1 MSHPLPTLLNMENF
15 IGLTILVGAAA
26 LAAAVFVA
34 VQRKRDASDTRPL
47 IEAQSLRLDRL
58 ADALNRQ
65 TRDEGDLRG
74 DLSRTREVLESL
86 RARAEERQRAEEDGW
101 QAIRRLE
108 AVLLGSAARGRAGEN
123 LLHEALSSLPP
134 GMVLRDFQVNGKRVE
149 FALIVPDGRR
159 LPIDS
164 KWAALR
170 EIETLED
177 TEDPVARES
186 AARRV
191 EEEVSRRARE
201 VASYL
206 DSSLTTPF
214 AVACVPDAA
223 YAACRRAHAEA
234 FSRGVVLVPYSTAL
248 PVLLS
253 LFSLAARYGGSGDGR
268 ECLAELETLLDSV
281 EQTLENKVA
290 RAAAMLTN
298 AADELRTQVGRAR
311 GAVARG
317 RGIAGGPAR
326 ALGQP
331 AERVKLTS
339 L

>member
-1 MSHPLPTLLNMENF
+1 METFIALTL
-15 IGLTILVGAAA
+15 IVGVAA
-26 LAAAVFVA
+26 LAAAVLIA
-34 VQRKRDASDTRPL
+34 VRKLGTGSRETRPL
-47 IEAQSLRLDRL
+47 IEAQSLRLDRV

-65 TRDEGDLRG
+65 VRDEQDLRG

-86 RARAEERQRAEEDGW
+86 RVRAEERQRAEEDGW
-101 QAIRRLE
+101 QVIHRLE
-108 AVLLGSAARGRAGEN
+108 AVLLGSASRGRAGEN

-134 GMVLRDFQVNGKRVE
+134 GMVIRDFQVNGKRVE
-149 FALIVPDGRR
+149 FALVVPDGRR

-170 EIETLED
+170 EIETLESED
-177 TEDPVARES
+177 DPVAREV

-191 EEEVSRRARE
+191 EEEISRRARE
-201 VASYL
+201 VATYL
-206 DSSLTTPF
+206 DPSLTTPF

-223 YAACRRAHAEA
+223 YAACRRAHADA

-253 LFSLAARYGGSGDGR
+253 LFALAARYGGGGDGR
-268 ECLAELETLLDSV
+268 ESLAELEGLLDSV

-290 RAAAMLTN
+290 RAATMLTN

-317 RGIAGGPAR
+317 RGITSDAGA
-326 ALGQP
+326 ALDQP
-331 AERVKLTS
+331 AQKLELRS

>member
-1 MSHPLPTLLNMENF
+1 MEVF
-15 IGLTILVGAAA
+15 TAVTIVLGAAA
-26 LAAAVFVA
+26 IAAAVHIV
-34 VQRKRDASDTRPL
+34 VRSQRAGSSADTRPL

-101 QAIRRLE
+101 LAIRRLE

-123 LLHEALSSLPP
+123 LIHEALSSLPP

-149 FALIVPDGRR
+149 FALVVPDGRR

-170 EIETLED
+170 EIETLEE
-177 TEDPVARES
+177 EDDPAAREA

-191 EEEVSRRARE
+191 EEEISRRARE

-206 DSSLTTPF
+206 DPSLTTPF

-223 YAACRRAHAEA
+223 YAACRRAHADA
-234 FSRGVVLVPYSTAL
+234 FSKGVVLVPYSTAL

-253 LFSLAARYGGSGDGR
+253 LFALASRYGGAGDGR

-290 RAAAMLTN
+290 RAATMLTN

-317 RGIAGGPAR
+317 RGITSGP
-326 ALGQP
+326 
-331 AERVKLTS
+331 ERELDRPVERLKITS

>member
-1 MSHPLPTLLNMENF
+1 MENL
-15 IGLTILVGAAA
+15 IGVAILVGAAA
-26 LAAAVFVA
+26 IIASVFVA
-34 VQRKRDASDTRPL
+34 VRRQRIASSDARPL

-86 RARAEERQRAEEDGW
+86 RARTEERQRAEEDGW
-101 QAIRRLE
+101 LAIRRLE
-108 AVLLGSAARGRAGEN
+108 TVLLGSAARGRAGEN

-170 EIETLED
+170 EIETLEEED
-177 TEDPVARES
+177 DPVVRER

-191 EEEVSRRARE
+191 EEEISRRARE
-201 VASYL
+201 VASYI
-206 DSSLTTPF
+206 DASLTTPF

-253 LFSLAARYGGSGDGR
+253 LFSLAARYGGAGDGR

-298 AADELRTQVGRAR
+298 AADELRNQVGRAR

-317 RGIAGGPAR
+317 RGITSGSR
-326 ALGQP
+326 KALDHET
-331 AERVKLTS
+331 ERVKLQS
-339 L
+339 I

>member
-1 MSHPLPTLLNMENF
+1 MRFPLVPTVLL
-15 IGLTILVGAAA
+15 LSSAAACVALILVMV
-26 LAAAVFVA
+26 L
-34 VQRKRDASDTRPL
+34 RRPRADRTSL
-47 IEAQSLRLDRL
+47 TPLVEAQSLRIDRL

-65 TRDEGDLRG
+65 ARDEGDLRG

-86 RARAEERQRAEEDGW
+86 RARTEERQRAEEDGW

-108 AVLLGSAARGRAGEN
+108 AVLLGSATRGRAGEN

-134 GMVLRDFQVNGKRVE
+134 GMVIRDFQVNGKRVE
-149 FALIVPDGRR
+149 FALVVPDGRR

-170 EIETLED
+170 EIETLEEED
-177 TEDPVARES
+177 DPVAREA

-191 EEEVSRRARE
+191 EEEISRRARE

-206 DSSLTTPF
+206 DASLTTPF

-223 YAACRRAHAEA
+223 YAACRRAHADA

-253 LFSLAARYGGSGDGR
+253 LFALAARYGGAGDGR

-290 RAAAMLTN
+290 RAATMLTN

-317 RGIAGGPAR
+317 RGITSGPGA
-326 ALGQP
+326 ALDQP
-331 AERVKLTS
+331 AERLKLSS

>member
-1 MSHPLPTLLNMENF
+1 MENL
-15 IGLTILVGAAA
+15 IGVAILVGAAA
-26 LAAAVFVA
+26 VSASIFVA
-34 VQRKRDASDTRPL
+34 VRRQRIASSDARPL

-86 RARAEERQRAEEDGW
+86 RARTEERQRAEEDGW
-101 QAIRRLE
+101 LALRRLE

-170 EIETLED
+170 EIETLEEED
-177 TEDPVARES
+177 DPVVRER

-191 EEEVSRRARE
+191 EEEISRRARE
-201 VASYL
+201 VASYI
-206 DSSLTTPF
+206 DASLTTPF

-253 LFSLAARYGGSGDGR
+253 LFSLAARYGGAGDGR

-298 AADELRTQVGRAR
+298 AADELRNQVGRAR

-317 RGIAGGPAR
+317 RGITSGSR
-326 ALGQP
+326 KALDR
-331 AERVKLTS
+331 EMDRVKLQS
-339 L
+339 I

>member
-1 MSHPLPTLLNMENF
+1 MENF
-15 IGLTILVGAAA
+15 IGVTVLVAVAVAA
-26 LAAAVFVA
+26 FVA
-34 VQRKRDASDTRPL
+34 VRRQRDVSSDTKPL

-65 TRDEGDLRG
+65 SRDEGDLRG

-149 FALIVPDGRR
+149 FALVVPDGRR

-177 TEDPVARES
+177 EDDPVAREI

-191 EEEVSRRARE
+191 EEEISRRARE

-206 DSSLTTPF
+206 DPSLTTPF

-223 YAACRRAHAEA
+223 YAACRKAHADA

-253 LFSLAARYGGSGDGR
+253 LFSLAARYGGGGDGR
-268 ECLAELETLLDSV
+268 ECLAELDTLLDSV

-290 RAAAMLTN
+290 RAATMLTN

-317 RGIAGGPAR
+317 RGVSSGAR
-326 ALGQP
+326 EALDEPG
-331 AERVKLTS
+331 ERVKLQS

>member
-1 MSHPLPTLLNMENF
+1 MSTFMEVA
-15 IGLTILVGAAA
+15 ILVGAA
-26 LAAAVFVA
+26 VVVGVA
-34 VQRKRDASDTRPL
+34 VVVAVRRRASSDPRPL
-47 IEAQSLRLDRL
+47 LEAQSLRLDRL
-58 ADALNRQ
+58 SDALSRR

-74 DLSRTREVLESL
+74 DLSRTREILESL
-86 RARAEERQRAEEDGW
+86 RSRSEERQRAEEDGW
-101 QAIRRLE
+101 QVIRRLE

-149 FALIVPDGRR
+149 FALVVPDGRR
-159 LPIDS
+159 LPVDS

-170 EIETLED
+170 EVQTLE
-177 TEDPVARES
+177 EAEEPAVREA

-201 VASYL
+201 VSSYV
-206 DSSLTTPF
+206 DASLTTPF
-214 AVACVPDAA
+214 AVACIPDAA
-223 YAACRRAHAEA
+223 YAACRRAHGDA
-234 FSRGVVLVPYSTAL
+234 FARGVVLVPYSTAL

-253 LFSLAARYGGSGDGR
+253 LFALAARYGGNGDAR
-268 ECLAELETLLDSV
+268 ESLADLDVLLDSM
-281 EQTLENKVA
+281 EQTLENKVT
-290 RAAAMLTN
+290 RAATMLSN

-317 RGIAGGPAR
+317 RGIAGTPSDEDDEDPSEPMR
-326 ALGQP
+326 L
-331 AERVKLTS
+331 RS

>member
-1 MSHPLPTLLNMENF
+1 MSTF
-15 IGLTILVGAAA
+15 TGVAILVGAAVV
-26 LAAAVFVA
+26 AAAIVVVA
-34 VQRKRDASDTRPL
+34 RRQASADPRPL
-47 IEAQSLRLDRL
+47 LEAQSLRLDRL
-58 ADALNRQ
+58 SDALTRQ
-65 TRDEGDLRG
+65 ARDEGDLRG
-74 DLSRTREVLESL
+74 DLSRTREILESL
-86 RARAEERQRAEEDGW
+86 RSRAEERQRTEEDGW

-149 FALIVPDGRR
+149 FALVVPDGRR

-170 EIETLED
+170 DIETLEEA
-177 TEDPVARES
+177 EDPAVREA

-191 EEEVSRRARE
+191 EDEVSRRARE

-206 DSSLTTPF
+206 DGSLTTPF
-214 AVACVPDAA
+214 AVACIPDAA
-223 YAACRRAHAEA
+223 YAACRRAHADA
-234 FSRGVVLVPYSTAL
+234 FARGVVLAPYSTAL

-253 LFSLAARYGGSGDGR
+253 LFALAARYGGNGDAVA
-268 ECLAELETLLDSV
+268 CLADLEKLLDSV

-311 GAVARG
+311 GALARG
-317 RGIAGGPAR
+317 RGLTGTEDDPGGE
-326 ALGQP
+326 P
-331 AERVKLTS
+331 AEPLQLRS

>member
-1 MSHPLPTLLNMENF
+1 MENL
-15 IGLTILVGAAA
+15 IGVAILVGAAA
-26 LAAAVFVA
+26 VSASVFVA
-34 VQRKRDASDTRPL
+34 VRRQRTASSDARPL

-86 RARAEERQRAEEDGW
+86 RARTEERQRAEEDGW
-101 QAIRRLE
+101 LAIRRLE
-108 AVLLGSAARGRAGEN
+108 TVLLGSAARGRAGEN

-170 EIETLED
+170 EIETLEE
-177 TEDPVARES
+177 EDDPIVRER

-191 EEEVSRRARE
+191 EEEISRRARE
-201 VASYL
+201 VASYI
-206 DSSLTTPF
+206 DASLTTPF

-253 LFSLAARYGGSGDGR
+253 LFSLAARYGGAGDGR

-298 AADELRTQVGRAR
+298 AADELRNQVGRAR

-317 RGIAGGPAR
+317 RGITSGSR
-326 ALGQP
+326 KALDHEM
-331 AERVKLTS
+331 ERVKLQS
-339 L
+339 I

>member
-1 MSHPLPTLLNMENF
+1 M
-15 IGLTILVGAAA
+15 GVAVLVGAAA
-26 LAAAVFVA
+26 IAAVVLVA
-34 VQRKRDASDTRPL
+34 VRRQRIAPSLDTRPL

-65 TRDEGDLRG
+65 TQDEGDLRG

-101 QAIRRLE
+101 QVIRRLE
-108 AVLLGSAARGRAGEN
+108 AVLLGGAARGRAGEN

-134 GMVLRDFQVNGKRVE
+134 GMVLRDFQINGKRVE
-149 FALIVPDGRR
+149 FALVVPDGRR

-170 EIETLED
+170 EIETLEE
-177 TEDPVARES
+177 EDDPAAREV

-191 EEEVSRRARE
+191 EEEISRRARE

-206 DSSLTTPF
+206 DASLTTPF

-223 YAACRRAHAEA
+223 YAVCRRAHADA

-253 LFSLAARYGGSGDGR
+253 LFALAARYGGAGDGR
-268 ECLAELETLLDSV
+268 ECLAELGTLLDSV

-290 RAAAMLTN
+290 RAATMLTN

-317 RGIAGGPAR
+317 RGITSGFEK
-326 ALGQP
+326 ALDQP
-331 AERVKLTS
+331 AERLKLTS

>member
-1 MSHPLPTLLNMENF
+1 MESF
-15 IGLTILVGAAA
+15 MAVAVLVGAAA
-26 LAAAVFVA
+26 IAGAVLVA
-34 VQRKRDASDTRPL
+34 VRRQRVGPSSDTRPL

-65 TRDEGDLRG
+65 TQDEGDLRG

-86 RARAEERQRAEEDGW
+86 RARGEERQRAEEDGW
-101 QAIRRLE
+101 QVIRRLE
-108 AVLLGSAARGRAGEN
+108 AVLLGGVARGRAGEN

-149 FALIVPDGRR
+149 FALVVPDGRR

-170 EIETLED
+170 EIEILE
-177 TEDPVARES
+177 EEGDPAAREV

-206 DSSLTTPF
+206 DASLTTPF

-223 YAACRRAHAEA
+223 YAACRRAHADA

-253 LFSLAARYGGSGDGR
+253 LFALAARYGGAGDGR

-290 RAAAMLTN
+290 RAATMLTN

-317 RGIAGGPAR
+317 RGITSGSEK
-326 ALGQP
+326 ALDQP
-331 AERVKLTS
+331 AETLKLTS

>member
-1 MSHPLPTLLNMENF
+1 MENL
-15 IGLTILVGAAA
+15 IGVAILVGAAA
-26 LAAAVFVA
+26 VTASVFVA
-34 VQRKRDASDTRPL
+34 VRRRRIASSDTRPL

-86 RARAEERQRAEEDGW
+86 RARTEERQRAEEDGW
-101 QAIRRLE
+101 LAIRRLE

-170 EIETLED
+170 EIETLEEED
-177 TEDPVARES
+177 DPVVRER

-191 EEEVSRRARE
+191 EEEISRRARE
-201 VASYL
+201 VASYI
-206 DSSLTTPF
+206 DASLTTPF

-253 LFSLAARYGGSGDGR
+253 LFSLAARYGGAGDGR

-298 AADELRTQVGRAR
+298 AADELRNQVGRAR

-317 RGIAGGPAR
+317 RGITSGSTE
-326 ALGQP
+326 ALDHEM
-331 AERVKLTS
+331 ERVKLQS
-339 L
+339 I

>member
-1 MSHPLPTLLNMENF
+1 M
-15 IGLTILVGAAA
+15 GVAVLVGAAA
-26 LAAAVFVA
+26 IAAGVLVA
-34 VQRKRDASDTRPL
+34 LRRQRIAPSSDTRPL

-65 TRDEGDLRG
+65 TQDEGDLRG

-101 QAIRRLE
+101 QVIRRLE
-108 AVLLGSAARGRAGEN
+108 AVLLGGAARGRAGEN

-134 GMVLRDFQVNGKRVE
+134 GMVLRDFQINGKRVE
-149 FALIVPDGRR
+149 FALVVPDGRR

-170 EIETLED
+170 EIETLEE
-177 TEDPVARES
+177 EDDPAAREV

-191 EEEVSRRARE
+191 EEEISRRARE

-206 DSSLTTPF
+206 DASLTTPF

-223 YAACRRAHAEA
+223 YAVCRRAHADA

-253 LFSLAARYGGSGDGR
+253 LFALAARYGGAGDGR
-268 ECLAELETLLDSV
+268 ECLAELGTLLDSV

-290 RAAAMLTN
+290 RAATMLTN

-317 RGIAGGPAR
+317 RGITSGFEK
-326 ALGQP
+326 ALDQP
-331 AERVKLTS
+331 AERLKLTS

>member
-1 MSHPLPTLLNMENF
+1 METLIALTLL
-15 IGLTILVGAAA
+15 VGVAAV
-26 LAAAVFVA
+26 AAAVLIA
-34 VQRKRDASDTRPL
+34 VKKLGAGNRDTRPL
-47 IEAQSLRLDRL
+47 IEAQSLRLDRV

-65 TRDEGDLRG
+65 VRDEQDLRG
-74 DLSRTREVLESL
+74 DLTRTREVLESL
-86 RARAEERQRAEEDGW
+86 RVRAEERQRAEEDGW
-101 QAIRRLE
+101 QVIHRLE
-108 AVLLGSAARGRAGEN
+108 AVLLGSASRGRAGEN
-123 LLHEALSSLPP
+123 ILHEALSSLPP
-134 GMVLRDFQVNGKRVE
+134 GMVIRDFQVNGKRVE
-149 FALIVPDGRR
+149 FALVVPDGRR

-170 EIETLED
+170 EIETLEGED
-177 TEDPVARES
+177 DPVAREV

-191 EEEVSRRARE
+191 EEEISRRARE
-201 VASYL
+201 VSTYL
-206 DSSLTTPF
+206 DPSLTTPF

-223 YAACRRAHAEA
+223 YAACRRAHADA

-253 LFSLAARYGGSGDGR
+253 LFALAARYGGGGDGR
-268 ECLAELETLLDSV
+268 ESLAELEGLLDSV

-290 RAAAMLTN
+290 RAATMLTN

-317 RGIAGGPAR
+317 RGITSDAGA
-326 ALGQP
+326 ALDQP
-331 AERVKLTS
+331 AQKLELRS

>member
-1 MSHPLPTLLNMENF
+1 MRLPLLATVLLVA
-15 IGLTILVGAAA
+15 G
-26 LAAAVFVA
+26 AAVFAALIARMVL
-34 VQRKRDASDTRPL
+34 RGPHPDRSSLTPL
-47 IEAQSLRLDRL
+47 VEAQSLRIDRL
-58 ADALNRQ
+58 VDVLNRQ
-65 TRDEGDLRG
+65 AADERDLRSDVG
-74 DLSRTREVLESL
+74 RARDALESL
-86 RARAEERQRAEEDGW
+86 RVRDEERRRAEEDGW

-149 FALIVPDGRR
+149 FALVVPDGRR
-159 LPIDS
+159 MPIDS

-170 EIETLED
+170 EIEILDEED
-177 TEDPVARES
+177 DPGAREV

-191 EEEVSRRARE
+191 EEEIARRARE

-206 DSSLTTPF
+206 DPSLTTPF
-214 AVACVPDAA
+214 AVACIPDAA
-223 YAACRRAHAEA
+223 YAACRRAHADA
-234 FSRGVVLVPYSTAL
+234 FGRGVVLVPYSTAL

-253 LFSLAARYGGSGDGR
+253 LFALAARYGGSGDGR
-268 ECLAELETLLDSV
+268 ECLAELEVLLDSV

-290 RAAAMLTN
+290 RAGTMLTN

-317 RGIAGGPAR
+317 RGITSGRGN
-326 ALGQP
+326 ALDQP
-331 AERVKLTS
+331 AESRRLTS

>member
-1 MSHPLPTLLNMENF
+1 MSTFL
-15 IGLTILVGAAA
+15 GVAILVGAIAVVAA
-26 LAAAVFVA
+26 IVLVVRRQ
-34 VQRKRDASDTRPL
+34 VLSDARPL

-58 ADALNRQ
+58 SDALNRQ
-65 TRDEGDLRG
+65 TRDEADLRG
-74 DLSRTREVLESL
+74 DLSRTREILESL
-86 RARAEERQRAEEDGW
+86 RSRSEERQRAEEGGW

-149 FALIVPDGRR
+149 FALVVPDGRR

-170 EIETLED
+170 EIETLEEE
-177 TEDPVARES
+177 EDPAAREA

-191 EEEVSRRARE
+191 EEEVSRRAKE

-206 DSSLTTPF
+206 DASLTTPF
-214 AVACVPDAA
+214 AVACIPDAA

-234 FSRGVVLVPYSTAL
+234 FGRGVVLVPYSTAL

-253 LFSLAARYGGSGDGR
+253 LFALASRYGGNGDAG
-268 ECLAELETLLDSV
+268 ECLADLETLLDLV

-290 RAAAMLTN
+290 RAATMLTN

-317 RGIAGGPAR
+317 RGITGTPDE
-326 ALGQP
+326 ALEEPG
-331 AERVKLTS
+331 ERLQLRS

>member
-1 MSHPLPTLLNMENF
+1 MDILA
-15 IGLTILVGAAA
+15 GVAILVGAAA
-26 LAAAVFVA
+26 LTATVFVA
-34 VQRKRDASDTRPL
+34 VRRQRIASSDTRPL

-86 RARAEERQRAEEDGW
+86 RARTEERQRAEEDGW
-101 QAIRRLE
+101 LAIRRLE
-108 AVLLGSAARGRAGEN
+108 TVLLGGAARGRAGEN

-170 EIETLED
+170 EIETLEED
-177 TEDPVARES
+177 DDPVVRER

-191 EEEVSRRARE
+191 EEEISRRARE

-206 DSSLTTPF
+206 DASLTTPF
-214 AVACVPDAA
+214 AVACIPDAA

-253 LFSLAARYGGSGDGR
+253 LFSLAARYGAAGDGR

-298 AADELRTQVGRAR
+298 AADELRNQVGRAR

-317 RGIAGGPAR
+317 RGITSGSRPA
-326 ALGQP
+326 LDHQ
-331 AERVKLTS
+331 AEKVKLQS
-339 L
+339 I